1 MRSKTQISSASKN
14 EAKTCRAV
22 PWCKLEP
29 LSLGEVLW
37 LQESHC
43 PIEKSVV
50 LGVLVACHD
59 VALPVSSRQIPRC
72 FTTGEV
78 KLLTSRLRR
87 LQSESALYFKLK
99 THLRIANELGKN
111 CVRSPQSKKEL
122 QLKAD
127 LFLAVLDV
135 EIYFLRLPLSLSQ
148 CLLDPKH
155 PSTKCKTEES
165 STRAS
170 NEWRC

>member
-59 VALPVSSRQIPRC
+59 VTLPVSSRQIPRC

-99 THLRIANELGKN
+99 
-111 CVRSPQSKKEL
+111 
-122 QLKAD
+122 AD
-127 LFLAVLDV
+127 FFLAVLDV